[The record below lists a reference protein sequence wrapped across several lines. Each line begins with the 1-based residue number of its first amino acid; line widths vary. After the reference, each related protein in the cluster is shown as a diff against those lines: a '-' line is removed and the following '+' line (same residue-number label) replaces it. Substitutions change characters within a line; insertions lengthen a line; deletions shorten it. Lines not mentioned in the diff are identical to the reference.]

1 MNKIVLRVSLILL
14 MVFVFCVSLVHAS
27 SDINF
32 DLPGVDNST
41 PNTET
46 SDNNENSNSNN
57 NQIDNGTVVD
67 DNTNNAVVDDNTDT
81 DIDVSSPSET
91 EVLQSAGV
99 SSAPETGLSTTNIIN
114 ILLIAV
120 GVILILLAIAI
131 LIRLNG

>member
-67 DNTNNAVVDDNTDT
+67 DNTDT

>member
-46 SDNNENSNSNN
+46 SNNNETSNSDNSQINN
-57 NQIDNGTVVD
+57 NNV
-67 DNTNNAVVDDNTDT
+67 DNTTNNDADT
-81 DIDVSSPSET
+81 DISNPTET

-99 SSAPETGLSTTNIIN
+99 SSAPETGLSVTNIIN